1 MALHALSKY
10 GAATFTRAKKAAH
23 VTIQSSGAFYTKFQV
38 NNDNQL
44 LLQRV
49 TLPTV
54 PGDYT
59 AKVAGE
65 GCVYLQV
72 RLGQRRWWWE
82 GRDHPPYKKSELRQ
96 ANGQVPEKEM
106 RELRVITMKRVK
118 QTPVFNVPPDIL
130 EI

>member
-1 MALHALSKY
+1 MYVNQVLYHKDTSLFQDTVVALHALSKY

-23 VTIQSSGAFYTKFQV
+23 VTIQSSGAFSTKFQV
-38 NNDNQL
+38 NNGNQL

-59 AKVAGE
+59 AKVTGE

-72 RLGQRRWWWE
+72 RTGQR
-82 GRDHPPYKKSELRQ
+82 GRVPGIVLPGKSQ
-96 ANGQVPEKEM
+96 NSG
-106 RELRVITMKRVK
+106 K
-118 QTPVFNVPPDIL
+118 QLDK
-130 EI
+130 